1 MRIFPSP
8 KNRIMRG
15 PGVLLKYVYAN
26 SQYFCRQNWFFV
38 KLRKWKKFWFD
49 FIKILTPLWFFSNL
63 NPISTNKRCITA
75 KNKKKSRESYIVIYT
90 NLLTTYFCSFWL
102 LIVGINSHFLTY
114 NTCVITIFY
123 VTYCHFNWGNLVK
136 HSRIMQSFQNLQP
149 VYCSIRTILHK
160 VDLD

>member
-1 MRIFPSP
+1 MQIFSSP

-26 SQYFCRQNWFFV
+26 SQYFCRQNWFLV

-75 KNKKKSRESYIVIYT
+75 KNKKKKSRILYCDIYKFTYYIFLF
-90 NLLTTYFCSFWL
+90 LLTTYCWNKL
-102 LIVGINSHFLTY
+102 AFLTY

-123 VTYCHFNWGNLVK
+123 VTYYCHFDWGNLIK

-149 VYCSIRTILHK
+149 GNQYTAVL
-160 VDLD
+160 